1 HKSQMRLVPNPFGFG
16 NGQNALVDLGW
27 EEVRGGRDDGNF
39 GRLDPELFS
48 LRMIPG
54 HQILT
59 APIMPRRPRDWR
71 RVGGVKETLHAKI
84 AILASR
90 PSGKQLVSGGP
101 MPLPRSPGIFIRRFM
116 GSFVYKRPRAALCRP
131 RRSSCRFALRSIRGG
146 FFPYWPSG
154 ARCQ

>member
-1 HKSQMRLVPNPFGFG
+1 MRLVPNPFGFG

-59 APIMPRRPRDWR
+59 APIMPRRLRDWG

-84 AILASR
+84 AIWAKR
-90 PSGKQLVSGGP
+90 PCGNHLVCDGS
-101 MPLPRSPGIFIRRFM
+101 LPRPGRRGIFIERFM
-116 GSFVYKRPRAALCRP
+116 GSFVYNRPRAALCRP